1 MSTKEIIEKV
11 ESLKEM
17 EELLS
22 EVSLEVETIK
32 DVLKAEMNR
41 LNVEMLEAGQYI
53 LRYTSVLSSRF
64 DTKRF
69 KEEIGADV
77 YKEYCKE
84 TTSRRFT
91 VS

>member
-22 EVSLEVETIK
+22 EVSLEVESIK
-32 DVLKAEMNR
+32 DMLKAEMNR

-77 YKEYCKE
+77 YKEYCK
-84 TTSRRFT
+84 
-91 VS
+91 